1 MSKILITGNGF
12 DLYHG
17 LPTKYGHFMAIMK
30 TIEEFDFSKEI
41 SFIDLFER
49 YFKRDYLD
57 DYDLILKNY
66 NIDKIKFDI
75 NDIDGIEELIKDNS
89 WYKHFKR
96 ILEIDT
102 WIDLE
107 NEIEN
112 VLTQISVII
121 KHTEN
126 KTTGRNNYFDMKSLN
141 LNMDFSI
148 FNFCITNR
156 NSCFIGEHYINSRT
170 DKFNGNKVLNEL
182 ENSLIEF
189 IKIFNNYLS
198 KIVVKFYDNYLSK
211 SKIPLQYIDFYYTF
225 NYTPTVEKIYNK
237 SININY
243 LHGEIDKDEVKQNL
257 VLGIDEIPE
266 EIVLHKAFGFS
277 KYYQKIINST
287 DNFLFKIPNENT
299 HITEENIFYIFG
311 HSLDRSDKENIGR
324 IFDFIE
330 NDYSEQSNIIVFLIN
345 DLDKKNKLKNLFS
358 FIKKETIVKL
368 NDEGRLSFVEI
379 NNINLEREFRKE
391 LWRKYNEDYSF

>member
-148 FNFCITNR
+148 FNF
-156 NSCFIGEHYINSRT
+156 
-170 DKFNGNKVLNEL
+170 V
-182 ENSLIEF
+182 
-189 IKIFNNYLS
+189 
-198 KIVVKFYDNYLSK
+198 
-211 SKIPLQYIDFYYTF
+211 
-225 NYTPTVEKIYNK
+225 
-237 SININY
+237 
-243 LHGEIDKDEVKQNL
+243 
-257 VLGIDEIPE
+257 
-266 EIVLHKAFGFS
+266 
-277 KYYQKIINST
+277 
-287 DNFLFKIPNENT
+287 
-299 HITEENIFYIFG
+299 
-311 HSLDRSDKENIGR
+311 
-324 IFDFIE
+324 
-330 NDYSEQSNIIVFLIN
+330 
-345 DLDKKNKLKNLFS
+345 
-358 FIKKETIVKL
+358 
-368 NDEGRLSFVEI
+368 
-379 NNINLEREFRKE
+379 
-391 LWRKYNEDYSF
+391 